1 MNETNRGKEKKQCA
15 KYLQLTEGKRTMPW
29 TKTSDWKEKEHLLRE
44 TLK

>member
-1 MNETNRGKEKKQCA
+1 MKETNRGKEKKQCA
-15 KYLQLTEGKRTMPW
+15 KYLQQTEGKRTMPW